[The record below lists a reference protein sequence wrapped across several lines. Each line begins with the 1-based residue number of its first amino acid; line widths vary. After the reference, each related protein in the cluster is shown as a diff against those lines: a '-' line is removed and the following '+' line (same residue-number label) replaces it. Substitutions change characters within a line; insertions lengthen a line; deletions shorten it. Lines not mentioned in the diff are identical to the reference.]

1 MVTAAEAV
9 LVAWFAI
16 TVFAQGR
23 FRFLRWTRRLSGPA
37 GLVPGWNLFAPAP
50 VVADVV
56 VDARGSSPSGAHS
69 EWVPIVHPT
78 TRRWRDA
85 LLCVERRATKVVFDA
100 AVAVVHLVRDDVA
113 TEILVTRRCY
123 LTLLHLATE
132 TAPPDMPRVEF
143 RIIHLTYDD
152 GRPERRVL
160 FESRP
165 HRRSAPRVPEAAP
178 AGSRS

>member
-1 MVTAAEAV
+1 VVTAAEAV

-37 GLVPGWNLFAPAP
+37 GLVPGWNLFSPAP

-56 VDARGSSPSGAHS
+56 VDARGSSPAGEHS
-69 EWVPIVHPT
+69 EWMPVVHPT

-100 AVAVVHLVRDDVA
+100 AVAVVHLAHDDVA
-113 TEILVTRRCY
+113 TEVLVTRRCY
-123 LTLLHLATE
+123 LTVLHLASQ
-132 TAPPDMPRVEF
+132 TAPPDMPWVEF
-143 RIIHLTYDD
+143 RIVHLTYDD
-152 GRPERRVL
+152 GRPASRIL

-165 HRRSAPRVPEAAP
+165 HRRGLPRVLEAAT
-178 AGSRS
+178 AGKRS

>member
-23 FRFLRWTRRLSGPA
+23 FRFLRWARRLSGPA
-37 GLVPGWNLFAPAP
+37 GLVPGWNLFSPAP

-56 VDARGSSPSGAHS
+56 VDARSSSPSGEHS
-69 EWVPIVHPT
+69 DWVPIVHPT

-85 LLCVERRATKVVFDA
+85 LLCVERRATKTVFDA
-100 AVAVVHLVRDDVA
+100 AVAIVHLVHDDVA
-113 TEILVTRRCY
+113 TEVLVTRRCY
-123 LTLLHLATE
+123 LTVLHLATQ
-132 TAPPDMPRVEF
+132 TAPPSLPLVEF
-143 RIIHLTYDD
+143 RIVHLTYDD
-152 GRPERRVL
+152 GLPSRRVL

-165 HRRSAPRVPEAAP
+165 HRRGAPRVPVAAD
-178 AGSRS
+178 AGGPR